1 MNLETARQY
10 SLALPHATE
19 EIQWENH
26 LLLKVGGKMF
36 AIFALEPDGP
46 VLSLKT
52 SPERYAELVEC
63 DGFAPTSHNMWK
75 YQWISLERYDVVRD
89 DELRELLRGSHDL
102 IYAGLTKK
110 KRAELEG
117 LAPAPKKSSKK
128 VVRAKAA
135 KKAAAPKSAKKASK
149 AKAKPFARKA
159 AR

>member
-1 MNLETARQY
+1 MNLETARQF

-52 SPERYAELVEC
+52 TPERYADLVEC
-63 DGFAPTSHNMWK
+63 DGFSPTSHNMWK
-75 YQWISLERYDVVRD
+75 YNWISLERYDVVRD
-89 DELRELLRGSHDL
+89 DELRDLLRGSYDL

-117 LAPAPKKSSKK
+117 VAPLPKKGAKK
-128 VVRAKAA
+128 AGARKGKKAATPKAA
-135 KKAAAPKSAKKASK
+135 KQVSKKGTTPFVKKAS
-149 AKAKPFARKA
+149 R
-159 AR
+159 